1 MITSTFLV
9 FSFSV
14 PAAEQFKYIWWV
26 LMMSLLCV
34 RLIDWKIWTRPNKAP
49 HFDGKKAVY
58 RFVFGANLTAIM
70 WSIYVVTVIVNSNT
84 SDINLSAHLIIVS
97 AMAGGS
103 ATVLAGHKPTAIFFS
118 FVLLVPASL
127 ALIASGIQEQR
138 MLGIL
143 GLLFGVVMVAI
154 SKKTAVFTAQ
164 AMLLK
169 NQNAVLVHEMEEQV
183 EQRTQT
189 IYQLSNLDPLTGL
202 FNRTAFLKHLKLTL
216 RVAQQQQ
223 QPLAVL
229 FIDLDGF
236 KKINDAIGHDIG
248 DQVLTQTAQRLKHL
262 PLNSKLLCRWGGD
275 EFVMAVENCDELA
288 AKLLGEE
295 LIDVLSAA
303 YTFENNRFTV
313 GATVG
318 VALCPQHSR
327 DGHSLIRL
335 ADTAMY
341 AQKKRAPSY
350 VGVYSKT
357 LEKRIH
363 RELTLKDGLS
373 EAIELN
379 QFHLLYQPI
388 VRASDCHVVSFEA
401 LLRWTLN
408 QENIP
413 PDEFI
418 AIAEQYG
425 QIRHIGAWVL
435 EQACKTASLW
445 PKHIAVCVNVSVVQ
459 LQDDDFVALVVRL
472 LERYQLSAERLHIEM
487 TESVFTSD
495 ISFLSEQIQA
505 LQDLGVKVSIDDFG
519 TGYSS
524 LSSMQDLAVDTVK
537 IDRSFVNNI
546 DSNGHAIITA
556 VMQIAKAL
564 DYSVVAEGIETQQQ
578 LESLRQLNVD
588 YLQGYYFA
596 KPLTVQAVQQLLSSS
611 AAPKLIRGS

>member
-34 RLIDWKIWTRPNKAP
+34 RLLDWKIWNSPNKDP
-49 HFDGKKAVY
+49 SFDGLKAIY

-70 WSIYVVTVIVNSNT
+70 WSIYVVTVVINSNT

-118 FVLLVPASL
+118 FILLIPASL
-127 ALIASGIQEQR
+127 ALIVSGIQEQR

-143 GLLFGVVMVAI
+143 GLFFGVVMVAI
-154 SKKTAVFTAQ
+154 SKKTARFTAQ
-164 AMLLK
+164 AILLK
-169 NQNAVLVHEMEEQV
+169 NQNAVLVDEMEQQV

-202 FNRTAFLKHLKLTL
+202 FNRTAFLKHLQLTL
-216 RVAQQQQ
+216 KTAQQQQ
-223 QPLAVL
+223 LPLAVL

-248 DQVLTQTAQRLKHL
+248 DRVLSKTAQRLKQL
-262 PLNSKLLCRWGGD
+262 SLNAKLLCRWGGD
-275 EFVMAVENCDELA
+275 EFVIALKDCDEFA
-288 AKLLGEE
+288 AKRLGEE
-295 LIDVLSAA
+295 IIETLSAA
-303 YTFENNRFTV
+303 YTFENNRFTI

-318 VALCPQHSR
+318 VALFPQHSF
-327 DGHSLIRL
+327 DEHSLIRL

-350 VGVYSKT
+350 VGIFSKT
-357 LEKRIH
+357 LENRIH

-373 EAIELN
+373 QAIELN
-379 QFHLLYQPI
+379 QLHLVYQPI
-388 VRASDCHVVSFEA
+388 VRANDCHIVSFEA

-408 QENIP
+408 NENIP

-418 AIAEQYG
+418 TIAEQYG
-425 QIRHIGAWVL
+425 QIRSIGAWVL

-445 PKHIAVCVNVSVVQ
+445 PEPIAVCVNVSVVQ
-459 LQDDDFVALVVRL
+459 LQDDDFVALVLKL
-472 LERYQLSAERLHIEM
+472 LERYSFNAKRLHIEI

-495 ISFLSEQIQA
+495 IILLREQIQA
-505 LQDLGVKVSIDDFG
+505 LQALGVKVSIDDFG

-546 DSNGHAIITA
+546 NSNGYPIITA
-556 VMQIAKAL
+556 VMHIAKAL
-564 DYSVVAEGIETQQQ
+564 GYSVVAEGIETEQQ
-578 LESLRQLNVD
+578 LASLRQLTVD

-596 KPLTVQAVQQLLSSS
+596 KPLTEQAVEQLLSSS
-611 AAPKLIRGS
+611 EQPKLTRGC